1 MSDFVI
7 FAIVV
12 LVFASPA
19 IIKYIRTHPRINM
32 AKLNKKIEEANQK
45 RIRYNMA
52 EQLILDTEHRQLDKL
67 NIRAKYI
74 KITWSDNYTE
84 QEKELIFY
92 VTGTNDETKKLAD
105 LARTIR
111 KSTCNDIKKLSY
123 SMPKAHSKAPDKP
136 KYITTESGARIHGLK
151 IGE

>member
-1 MSDFVI
+1 MGDLILFL
-7 FAIVV
+7 AIV
-12 LVFASPA
+12 LFFLSPA

-52 EQLILDTEHRQLDKL
+52 EQLILDTEHRQLDRL

-84 QEKELIFY
+84 QEKELTFY

-111 KSTCNDIKKLSY
+111 KSTCDDIKKLSY
-123 SMPKAHSKAPDKP
+123 SMPKAHSSTPDKP

-151 IGE
+151 

>member
-7 FAIVV
+7 FGLIV
-12 LVFASPA
+12 LIFSSPA

-45 RIRYNMA
+45 RIRYDMA
-52 EQLILDTEHRQLDKL
+52 EQLISDTEHRELDRL

-74 KITWSDNYTE
+74 TITWSDNFTK
-84 QEKELIFY
+84 QEKQLTFY

-111 KSTCNDIKKLSY
+111 KSTCNDIKKISY
-123 SMPKAHSKAPDKP
+123 SMPKAHSSTPDKP

-151 IGE
+151 

>member
-1 MSDFVI
+1 MDFILFIGIVLI
-7 FAIVV
+7 F
-12 LVFASPA
+12 LSPA

-45 RIRYNMA
+45 RIRYDMA
-52 EQLILDTEHRQLDKL
+52 EQLISDTEHRELDRL

-74 KITWSDNYTE
+74 TITWSDNFTK
-84 QEKELIFY
+84 QEKQLTFY
-92 VTGTNDETKKLAD
+92 VTGTNEETKKLAD

-111 KSTCNDIKKLSY
+111 KSTCNDIKKISY

-136 KYITTESGARIHGLK
+136 KYITTESGIKIHGIK
-151 IGE
+151 

>member
-1 MSDFVI
+1 MGDLILFL
-7 FAIVV
+7 AIV
-12 LVFASPA
+12 LFFLSPA

-52 EQLILDTEHRQLDKL
+52 EQLILDTEHRQLDRL

-84 QEKELIFY
+84 QEKELTFY

-111 KSTCNDIKKLSY
+111 KSTCDDIKKLSY
-123 SMPKAHSKAPDKP
+123 SMPKAHSSAPDKP

-151 IGE
+151 